1 VKESLIEANI
11 SIDAIADGT
20 IEAGKEFAIDVPKGE
35 HVSVVTSWG
44 SYFLPIISKSKES
57 HVVII
62 PSSINRQAGRMTIK
76 FFDGTPDREI
86 EIKPRLAA
94 EPLESYI
101 GEKSIVADG
110 GQDWAMLTVIPQ
122 DEFFNLTKS
131 GTGVDFKMVRPN
143 GNLYAQG
150 INTKY
155 GVAFSKIFSEK
166 KVGKT
171 IIAVN
176 TNGIAA
182 KEKELL
188 EIAGPPVDFKIQAIG
203 IYPYADSRQYFQ
215 MESSEILDRFGN
227 HVANGTLVQ
236 FSVSDAN
243 GSSRILNAYTISG
256 KGILNINNP
265 TNEGRMQV
273 QASIGDYAKS
283 NIVGY
288 DFKRHIQK
296 MDVKFEGKN
305 IIVGPV
311 IGRFGQYASDG
322 TEVVLE
328 DLETG
333 FTITKYVK
341 KGYARF
347 SIEGMNTKSY
357 ALQITCG
364 GFVKTLKSEKNE

>member
-1 VKESLIEANI
+1 MKEPPIGVNI
-11 SIDAIADGT
+11 SIDTLVDGT
-20 IEAGKEFAIDVPKGE
+20 IEAGKDFAVAVPKGK

-44 SYFLPIISKSKES
+44 SYFLPIISNSEES

-76 FFDGTPDREI
+76 FFDGTPDCEI
-86 EIKPRLAA
+86 EIKPGLAV
-94 EPLESYI
+94 EPLETYV

-110 GQDWAMLTVIPQ
+110 GEDWAMLTVIPQ

-143 GNLYAQG
+143 GKLYAQS
-150 INTKY
+150 ISTNY
-155 GVAFSKIFSEK
+155 GVAFSKIFSER

-188 EIAGPPVDFKIQAIG
+188 EIAGPPVDFKIEAIG

-227 HVANGTLVQ
+227 QVANGTLVQ

-256 KGILNINNP
+256 KAILNINNP
-265 TNEGRMQV
+265 SNEGRLQV

-288 DFKRHIQK
+288 DFRRHIQK
-296 MDVKFEGKN
+296 MDANFEGKY
-305 IIVGPV
+305 IVVGPV
-311 IGRFGQYASDG
+311 IGRFGQYATDG

-333 FTITKYVK
+333 FTLTKYVK

-347 SIEGMNTKSY
+347 STEGMNTKSY

-364 GFVKTLKSEKNE
+364 GFVKTLKSENNE